1 MFKKVLTPA
10 AFKELRVKSG
20 YSQEELAQL
29 MNWSVGTVYNYE
41 TKECKLSFYDFEKFI
56 LITSNN
62 AEERAERKKM
72 LSGIEKFLEKILASP
87 V

>member
-10 AFKELRVKSG
+10 VFREIRVKSG
-20 YSQEELAQL
+20 YSQEELAEL

-56 LITSNN
+56 LITSNSS
-62 AEERAERKKM
+62 EERKERKEM
-72 LSGIEKFLEKILASP
+72 LSVISKFLEKITS
-87 V
+87 